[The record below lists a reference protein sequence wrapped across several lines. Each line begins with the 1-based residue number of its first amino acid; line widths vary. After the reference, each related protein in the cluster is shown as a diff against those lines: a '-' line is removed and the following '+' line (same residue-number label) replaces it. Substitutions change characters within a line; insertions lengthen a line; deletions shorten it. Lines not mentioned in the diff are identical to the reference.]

1 MWFFNQGFLLGVSIL
16 SVVEILEWSV
26 VTGADLHRRWRERER
41 RAEKARELRTAI
53 SSSSTV
59 TAASE
64 EEERG
69 NNSLYKRKR

>member
-1 MWFFNQGFLLGVSIL
+1 MSIL
-16 SVVEILEWSV
+16 SAVEILEWSV

-59 TAASE
+59 TAVSEE